1 VNSPKKQV
9 RAATARITTSKRS
22 DYPGVVR
29 IIGGAWRGRRL
40 QVPDVAGLRPTPDR
54 VRETLFN
61 WLRPWLPGAH
71 CIDLFAGTGALCLE
85 ALSQGA
91 ARVVMVE
98 KRATIAANLRHSVAA
113 LAAQNAEVVESDA
126 IEHLAG
132 PVEHFDIVFVDP
144 PFQSDL
150 IARSSQMIEQHG
162 WLVSGGFAYIE
173 APREMTTLPIPD
185 SWELIHSQ
193 QAGNVGYYLA
203 RRR

>member
-1 VNSPKKQV
+1 MDSPKK
-9 RAATARITTSKRS
+9 RAPATTARVTTSKRS

-29 IIGGAWRGRRL
+29 IISGAWRGRRL
-40 QVPDVAGLRPTPDR
+40 QVPNVAGLRPTPDR
-54 VRETLFN
+54 VRETVFN
-61 WLRPWLPGAH
+61 WLRPWLSGAH

-98 KRATIAANLRHSVAA
+98 KRPAIAANLRLSVAA
-113 LAAQNAEVVESDA
+113 LAAENAEVVEADA

-132 PVEHFDIVFVDP
+132 PVEQFDIIFVDP

-173 APREMTTLPIPD
+173 APREMATLPIPD
-185 SWELIHSQ
+185 SWELIRSQ
-193 QAGNVGYYLA
+193 QAGNVGYHLA

>member
-1 VNSPKKQV
+1 MSSPKR
-9 RAATARITTSKRS
+9 RARTAPATTTKRG

-54 VRETLFN
+54 VRETVFN
-61 WLRPWLPGAH
+61 WLRPWLAGAH
-71 CIDLFAGTGALCLE
+71 CIDLFAGSGALCLE

-98 KRATIAANLRHSVAA
+98 KRPVIAAHLRQAVDL
-113 LAAQNAEVVESDA
+113 LAAENAEVVEVDA

-132 PVEHFDIVFVDP
+132 PVEQFDIVFVDP

-150 IARSSQMIEQHG
+150 IARSSQMVEQRG

-185 SWELIHSQ
+185 SWELIRSQ
-193 QAGNVGYYLA
+193 KAGNVGYHLA
-203 RRR
+203 RRH

>member
-1 VNSPKKQV
+1 MNSPKKQA
-9 RAATARITTSKRS
+9 RAATARVATSKRG

-54 VRETLFN
+54 VRETVFN
-61 WLRPWLPGAH
+61 WLRPWISGAR

-98 KRATIAANLRHSVAA
+98 KRAAIAANLRHSVATLGA
-113 LAAQNAEVVESDA
+113 ESAEVIEVDA
-126 IEHLAG
+126 IEYLAG
-132 PVEHFDIVFVDP
+132 PVEEFDIVFVDP

-162 WLVSGGFAYIE
+162 WLISGGFAYIE
-173 APREMTTLPIPD
+173 APREMANLPIPD
-185 SWELIHSQ
+185 SWELVRSQ